1 MIRKIVAGLVTSWL
15 GASAAAEAE
24 PKPRAPYVASPDRVV
39 ERMLDLGQ
47 VGPGDYVMDLGSGDG
62 RIVIQAAQ
70 RGAHGLGV
78 ERKRRLVE
86 AARANAERDGAGDRA
101 VFREGNLATTDVT
114 EASVITLYLT
124 PEANAQ
130 VRPRLLEQLRPGAR
144 IISHGFVLGL
154 WEADETIEVKIDR
167 QPPRTVHLWVVPARM
182 GGWWRWWVGN
192 RRFDWQVDQDHGKLD
207 TTLQADE
214 TAVSLEDIKLRGR
227 QIAFAT
233 EHHRIRYA
241 FSGRV
246 EGASI
251 EGTVHVQKGGQGR
264 VLEWHA
270 RRQ

>member
-15 GASAAAEAE
+15 GASAAAEVE

-62 RIVIQAAQ
+62 RIVIQAVQ

-78 ERKRRLVE
+78 ELKRLLVE
-86 AARANAERDGAGDRA
+86 AARANAERDGVGNRA
-101 VFREGNLATTDVT
+101 VFRQENLATTDVSA
-114 EASVITLYLT
+114 ASVVTLYLT

-144 IISHGFVLGL
+144 IVSHGFGLGL
-154 WEADETIEVKIDR
+154 WEADETIEVKIDQ
-167 QPPRTVHLWVVPARM
+167 QPPRTVHLWVVPAQL
-182 GGWWRWWVGN
+182 GGRWRWWVGD
-192 RRFDWQVDQDHGKLD
+192 RRFDWQVDQDYRELD

-214 TAVSLEDIKLRGR
+214 AAVSLEGIALRGR

-233 EHHRIRYA
+233 EHDRIRYA

-246 EGASI
+246 EGARI
-251 EGTVHVQKGGQGR
+251 EGTVHVQQGAQGR
-264 VLEWHA
+264 VLEWRA